1 MSTATGPNPTV
12 DQARHRYDYYYESG
26 MPLRPAP
33 PRLQPDPAWA
43 ELSVLEA
50 FKPTSV
56 SERQSQLLALFI
68 DHYWQGDRLMDA
80 VAMKFREIG
89 SARGRQLLDR
99 ALDHGIEA
107 LDDPPQELVDLFASL
122 DNPPAW
128 HDPREWERGR
138 QLWID
143 CSLAGKVGMIIQ
155 DAIGTFVGA
164 EVSSAVGATRRFVN
178 AFLVRNVETV
188 QWFYGATKPGFVN
201 RFGPEFRDTVRVRL
215 MHSQVRI
222 GLRNSWGEA
231 HFDFHGNP
239 ISTSLTMG
247 AAVTFA
253 MLPMLTDHNHG
264 RTKSRAEMDAV
275 MQYWS
280 YIAYVFGVAPEII
293 PTTAEDGIMLADYAV
308 STAGGPTDWTAE
320 MTGTAADNLAG
331 IRGFAGVL
339 ARTAMAPVLGAV
351 AYYSGDPLARAL
363 VATTAYRNVS
373 LQPWKTLTGLAVHA
387 NVKSRMVWDRIPAA
401 QFRLVNRAAFG
412 DPWELVGVQLAKVLA
427 SRAGVKGTAY
437 KHHDKTLHT
446 PAGCPIH

>member
-1 MSTATGPNPTV
+1 MTATTEPNPTV
-12 DQARHRYDYYYESG
+12 GTRRHRYDYYYESG
-26 MPLRPAP
+26 MALRPAP
-33 PRLQPDPAWA
+33 RRLQPDPAWVA
-43 ELSVLEA
+43 LSVFEA

-56 SERQSQLLALFI
+56 SERQSHLLALFV

-89 SARGRQLLDR
+89 SARGRKLLDR

-122 DNPPAW
+122 DNPPSW
-128 HDPREWERGR
+128 HDPQAWERGR
-138 QLWID
+138 RLWID
-143 CSLAGKVGMIIQ
+143 CSLAGKVGMLVQ
-155 DAIGTFVGA
+155 DGIGTFVGA

-188 QWFYGATKPGFVN
+188 QWFYGATKLGFVD
-201 RFGPEFRDTVRVRL
+201 RFAPEFKDTVRVRL

-222 GLRNSWGEA
+222 GLRNSWGDE

-239 ISTSLTMG
+239 ISTSTTMG

-264 RTKSRAEMDAV
+264 RTKSQADMDAV
-275 MQYWS
+275 MRYWS

-293 PTTAEDGIMLADYAV
+293 PTTAEDGIMLADYMV

-320 MTGTAADNLAG
+320 MTGTAAGNLART
-331 IRGFAGVL
+331 RGFAGVL
-339 ARTAMAPVLGAV
+339 ARSAVAPVLGAV

-363 VATTAYRNVS
+363 VATTAYRNVP
-373 LQPWKTLTGLAVHA
+373 LQPWKTLTGLAVHI
-387 NVKSRMVWDRIPAA
+387 NVKSRMVLDRIPTAGL
-401 QFRLVNRAAFG
+401 RLSNRAAFG
-412 DPWELVGVQLAKVLA
+412 DPWELVGVQLAKALA
-427 SRAGVKGTAY
+427 TRAGTKSTAY
-437 KHHDKTLHT
+437 KHHDET
-446 PAGCPIH
+446 PNTRAGCPVH